1 MKQRFDRALA
11 LTVARE
17 MCRALEPV
25 TTRLIV
31 AGSLR
36 RRKETVGDVEILFV
50 PRTERRR
57 VDLIH
62 TEDFDLAR
70 ERIDALLSEGIL
82 EMRPN
87 VTGGTSWG
95 GKNKLALHVATGMP
109 VDLFTA
115 SEANWW
121 NYLVCRTGPKESNMA
136 IAMAAESKGWKWN
149 PYGAGFSGSMG
160 TKHVVNSEAEV
171 FEFVGLPYREPW
183 ERGDA

>member
-17 MCRALEPV
+17 LCRALEPV

-50 PRTERRR
+50 PRTESRR

-70 ERIDALLSEGIL
+70 ERIDALLSDGVL

-95 GKNKLALHVATGMP
+95 GKNKLALHVATGVP

-115 SEANWW
+115 SAKTP
-121 NYLVCRTGPKESNMA
+121 LRVHLIDLGPSR
-136 IAMAAESKGWKWN
+136 
-149 PYGAGFSGSMG
+149 GFR
-160 TKHVVNSEAEV
+160 V
-171 FEFVGLPYREPW
+171 VGL
-183 ERGDA
+183 ERPDTTSRP